1 MHKQRSMLYKT
12 EYIKKSPTGV
22 FLVGSFCVNNYI
34 STIMKLCKKNIMIY
48 NKRRNKRGHI
58 METQI
63 VLSNQIEAMPISEG
77 VSANKLINP
86 TLAFAVPTTPNNL
99 SFSVTVLTKDMSF
112 EEETVVSFKVLDSE
126 DNIINQIQA
135 PLPVEQVRANRNPL
149 NTFNFNLDFRNVL
162 FRKAGDYFISFE
174 LNGNEVERQK
184 FEIIVNSEI

>member
-1 MHKQRSMLYKT
+1 
-12 EYIKKSPTGV
+12 
-22 FLVGSFCVNNYI
+22 
-34 STIMKLCKKNIMIY
+34 MIY

-86 TLAFAVPTTPNNL
+86 TLAFAVPATPNNL

-112 EEETVVSFKVLDSE
+112 EEETVVSFNVLDSE

-162 FRKAGDYFISFE
+162 FRKAGDHFISFE